1 LKKYHSVIRLET
13 REEINMAYAIFIG
26 IAATVFMDIWSAL
39 RAWLFG
45 SPMPDYGLVGRWVA
59 YLPRGKFFHNPIAR
73 SAPIR
78 GERPIGWAVHYAV
91 GIAFAAVLIA
101 VWGEQW
107 VERPALVPALIV
119 GIGSVAAPL
128 LLMQPGMGA
137 GIASRRTANPRA
149 ARLRSFT
156 THAVFAAGLYAAG
169 WAANL
174 IQF

>member
-1 LKKYHSVIRLET
+1 
-13 REEINMAYAIFIG
+13 MAYAIFIG
-26 IAATVFMDIWSAL
+26 IGATAFMDIWSAF

-59 YLPRGKFFHNPIAR
+59 YLARGKFFHNPIAR

-78 GERPIGWAVHYAV
+78 GERLIGWAVHYAT

-119 GIGSVAAPL
+119 GIGSVAAPF
-128 LLMQPGMGA
+128 LLMQPGRAPASLRGGQPIRVRRVCAASPHTPFLPPDCMRPA
-137 GIASRRTANPRA
+137 GPQT
-149 ARLRSFT
+149 
-156 THAVFAAGLYAAG
+156 
-169 WAANL
+169 
-174 IQF
+174 